1 VISGHLT
8 LAGLIRSELV
18 ELERTCAIIARHWA
32 AAPAAAD
39 PDAYI
44 GSVALH
50 LHAFYSGAER
60 ILEQIAR
67 DVDGRV
73 PAGEAWHS
81 ELLAQMTIEIRA
93 VRPPVLVRATADRLE
108 AYRRF
113 RYRVR
118 NVYASML
125 DPGLMAAI
133 VESLPDTMTGLGQ
146 DLEAFCLF
154 LETTALADEA

>member
-1 VISGHLT
+1 MIPGHLT
-8 LAGLIRSELV
+8 LAGLIRSELG
-18 ELERTCAIIARHWA
+18 ELDRTGEIIARHWA
-32 AAPAAAD
+32 RAPAAAD

-67 DVDGRV
+67 DVDGRL
-73 PAGEAWHS
+73 PAGEAWHT
-81 ELLAQMTIEIRA
+81 ELLAQMTIEVPA
-93 VRPPVLVRATADRLE
+93 VRPPVLARATADHLE

-113 RYRVR
+113 RHRVR

-125 DPGLMAAI
+125 DPSLMAE
-133 VESLPDTMTGLGQ
+133 VVQPLPATLAALHR

-154 LETTALADEA
+154 LEATAYADEV